1 MKKLLFIIPIIFGT
15 FCITPSFAED
25 MCTPETCITE
35 RDDKIVGGCECTQ
48 IDITEQPDPD
58 ITDKIILDIINNCE
72 CTNNTSQCTINGK
85 TYIIEWT
92 KDCYPDVQNLKECPK
107 VGTECTSHNPH
118 STYAECTYVLNHGKY
133 VPSCAAKTCES
144 GYHLWFWD
152 NQGTGK
158 YSMGVCRNEQQAQ
171 SYCTNWCTDEYK
183 DKNCTPVLNGNR
195 TTIRHNGTRHNLI
208 DAFIGCEHET
218 NNTPK
223 TPDSDPT
230 PNPQTDT
237 GCDLTFAD
245 GQTIENVDWAESA
258 KPGYDDTDNKIT
270 LINTPVRNITSIYTN
285 KDKEIIKQ
293 NESGF
298 VANYD
303 ENAPHL
309 FDLTHINNSQIP
321 QTERDKYT
329 DAVAIIFKCN
339 NGKPEITPIVSV
351 PVPGTPNPN
360 NGTTLSL
367 TCERGTQC
375 QKFDVFSAIDEQ
387 ISYLQGRDFFTGSSV
402 WKTDA
407 GKFNTAR
414 LASDSIAGVVLG
426 TAGGIITSKI
436 VKKNQIKN
444 GFEDLKCTI
453 GGQVVA
459 TYGDEFTVSIK

>member
-1 MKKLLFIIPIIFGT
+1 MGICYTKELAT
-15 FCITPSFAED
+15 SYCNDSRFC
-25 MCTPETCITE
+25 
-35 RDDKIVGGCECTQ
+35 K
-48 IDITEQPDPD
+48 EQ
-58 ITDKIILDIINNCE
+58 NCE
-72 CTNNTSQCTINGK
+72 PK
-85 TYIIEWT
+85 FE
-92 KDCYPDVQNLKECPK
+92 KKQNPE
-107 VGTECTSHNPH
+107 GTT
-118 STYAECTYVLNHGKY
+118 V
-133 VPSCAAKTCES
+133 
-144 GYHLWFWD
+144 
-152 NQGTGK
+152 
-158 YSMGVCRNEQQAQ
+158 
-171 SYCTNWCTDEYK
+171 
-183 DKNCTPVLNGNR
+183 
-195 TTIRHNGTRHNLI
+195 
-208 DAFIGCEHET
+208 DAFTGCVKKQSTSPVIPATGGDEHPE
-218 NNTPK
+218 
-223 TPDSDPT
+223 
-230 PNPQTDT
+230 QADT
-237 GCDLTFAD
+237 GCNLTFAD
-245 GQTIENVDWAESA
+245 GQTIKNVDWAESA

-293 NESGF
+293 NESGYI
-298 VANYD
+298 ANYD
-303 ENAPHL
+303 KNAPHL

-329 DAVAIIFKCN
+329 NAVAIIFKCN

-351 PVPGTPNPN
+351 PMPGTPNPN

>member
-15 FCITPSFAED
+15 FCITPAYPECAPGD
-25 MCTPETCITE
+25 TNCTTT
-35 RDDKIVGGCECTQ
+35 RDNTTTKTCTQ
-48 IDITEQPDPD
+48 NTDCADMFGAKKAICKDYSNEKRCTVRECKNGFYLWFDKGSSMGICYTKELATSYCNDSRFCKEQ
-58 ITDKIILDIINNCE
+58 NCE
-72 CTNNTSQCTINGK
+72 PK
-85 TYIIEWT
+85 FE
-92 KDCYPDVQNLKECPK
+92 KKQNPE
-107 VGTECTSHNPH
+107 GTT
-118 STYAECTYVLNHGKY
+118 V
-133 VPSCAAKTCES
+133 
-144 GYHLWFWD
+144 
-152 NQGTGK
+152 
-158 YSMGVCRNEQQAQ
+158 
-171 SYCTNWCTDEYK
+171 
-183 DKNCTPVLNGNR
+183 
-195 TTIRHNGTRHNLI
+195 
-208 DAFIGCEHET
+208 DAFTGCVKKQSTSPVIPATGGDEHPE
-218 NNTPK
+218 
-223 TPDSDPT
+223 
-230 PNPQTDT
+230 QADT
-237 GCDLTFAD
+237 GCNLTFAD
-245 GQTIENVDWAESA
+245 GQTIKNVDWAESA

-293 NESGF
+293 NESGYI
-298 VANYD
+298 ANYD
-303 ENAPHL
+303 KNAPHL

-329 DAVAIIFKCN
+329 NAVAIIFKCN

-351 PVPGTPNPN
+351 PMPGTPNPN

>member
-15 FCITPSFAED
+15 FCITPSFAD
-25 MCTPETCITE
+25 GIDDALLGKDKTGNSCASVNANTTICWRNSGGSAGN
-35 RDDKIVGGCECTQ
+35 RDCGDNFK
-48 IDITEQPDPD
+48 
-58 ITDKIILDIINNCE
+58 
-72 CTNNTSQCTINGK
+72 NG
-85 TYIIEWT
+85 
-92 KDCYPDVQNLKECPK
+92 DD
-107 VGTECTSHNPH
+107 CTSWFPGQDYAICQDILMNKTTKETKLRCTAKICKPGYYLWVSSRRLTHTPISYEDYKSEGICIPGDWCKRKENCPDCENPTLH
-118 STYAECTYVLNHGKY
+118 T
-133 VPSCAAKTCES
+133 
-144 GYHLWFWD
+144 FDWD
-152 NQGTGK
+152 GI
-158 YSMGVCRNEQQAQ
+158 EA
-171 SYCTNWCTDEYK
+171 TDEICY
-183 DKNCTPVLNGNR
+183 DKKTTP
-195 TTIRHNGTRHNLI
+195 
-208 DAFIGCEHET
+208 
-218 NNTPK
+218 NNDTKPA
-223 TPDSDPT
+223 PDSDPGLG
-230 PNPQTDT
+230 PQNDK
-237 GCDLTFAD
+237 GCNLTFAD

-258 KPGYDDTDNKIT
+258 KPGYDDTNNKIT
-270 LINTPVRNITSIYTN
+270 LIKTPVRNITSIYTN

-298 VANYD
+298 IANYD

-351 PVPGTPNPN
+351 PVPDTPNPN

-459 TYGDEFTVSIK
+459 TYGDEFTVNVK